1 MSIRLCLTGNEPRQ
15 RYLFEELT
23 HVADIKAIVPFDDI
37 DPLTKALAAGLSF
50 SWPRSE
56 WWENYHMHP
65 LMQRRRRNVLR
76 KGIAPLLEDI
86 DALLMWGSW
95 FQPFLGGDSEIPF
108 FHYIDQSQSL
118 TNLPGER
125 HGHFARRKK
134 AHALQSKCYAAACG
148 IFCMSEWARNQTLE
162 SHFVRPDK
170 VTVVGWGPCSVDLS
184 DEELG
189 TTERDPVV
197 LHVSNDF
204 YRKGVD
210 FLIDTAERVCEA
222 IPKAR
227 FLVIGRDTSGFA
239 LPATSRVEFLGPVYD
254 IALAE
259 LFRKASVFFLPHRFD
274 RSPHVL
280 VEAMSASL
288 PLVASSQG
296 GAIELIEGKDTGF
309 LCDPGAVDQYAE
321 AIITLLRDTHLK
333 QHMGSN
339 GRNLMRQRYNWP
351 TIAQRIAT
359 LIERGGATSENAAGI
374 EDGLRRISSRVN

>member
-1 MSIRLCLTGNEPRQ
+1 MPIRLCLTGNEPRQ

-23 HVADIKAIVPFDDI
+23 HVADVKAIVPFDDI

-50 SWPRSE
+50 SWPRLE
-56 WWENYHMHP
+56 WWENYYMHP

-76 KGIAPLLEDI
+76 KGIAPLLEEI

-95 FQPFLGGDSEIPF
+95 FQPFMGKESEIPF
-108 FHYIDQSQSL
+108 FHYIDQSHSL

-125 HGHFARRKK
+125 PGHFARREK
-134 AHALQSKCYAAACG
+134 AHALQSECYAAASG

-162 SHFVRPDK
+162 SHMVRPEK
-170 VTVVGWGPCSVDLS
+170 VTAVGWGPCAIDLS
-184 DEELG
+184 NEELG
-189 TTERDPVV
+189 STLRDPVV

-210 FLIDTAERVCEA
+210 FLIDTAESVCQA

-227 FLVIGRDTSGFA
+227 FLVVGRDSSGFA
-239 LPATSRVEFLGPVYD
+239 VPTTSRVEFLGPVYD
-254 IALAE
+254 KVALAE

-296 GAIELIEGKDTGF
+296 GAVEVIGGKDTGF
-309 LCDPGAVDQYAE
+309 LCEPGAIDQYAE
-321 AIITLLRDTHLK
+321 AIITLLREPDLK
-333 QHMGSN
+333 QRMGSN
-339 GRNLMRQRYNWP
+339 GRKLMRQHYNWP
-351 TIAQRIAT
+351 IIAQRINN
-359 LIERGGATSENAAGI
+359 LIENAVGVRETSFSN
-374 EDGLRRISSRVN
+374 